1 MKKTMLSFGITLNCL
16 IAFTT
21 LDISFLDP
29 KENTYNCK
37 NGYLALYSGDG
48 ISNCWRL
55 YKDIG
60 QNHNEIYFYG
70 VRMSILLISYKEKT
84 HFFVIW

>member
-1 MKKTMLSFGITLNCL
+1 MDISLFILEMEFL
-16 IAFTT
+16 IA
-21 LDISFLDP
+21 
-29 KENTYNCK
+29 E
-37 NGYLALYSGDG
+37 GY
-48 ISNCWRL
+48 

-84 HFFVIW
+84 HFFVI